1 MNSKS
6 DVLKTL
12 GSILDDEQGKLKLS
26 NAQSYEDIY
35 KLYKDYEGKLNI
47 DDFKEEFDKFVCSRI
62 NKAGLS
68 EDNLQTV
75 SGGKG
80 SKVTSALMAGLATIS
95 SAGMGASAGHFV
107 SSPTSSKQIIEKSKS
122 FVKNHPWIT
131 TSVGVGVP
139 TTLGLGAL
147 ALYLLTHSE
156 GGEPPKPDSGHG
168 GNGGNNP
175 GYKKDEYNEKFWSSR
190 NDEDKS
196 LTYTKGNH
204 YRACDNNYDISS
216 FKLSANSEENAI
228 IEYFREHE
236 AAAKRLSFKKLDIV
250 EFRAQD
256 GIQNEKLAIV
266 NAANANLGDGSG
278 CCADVYRA
286 DQFAAEEASKWK
298 SKTGL
303 SRLNTG
309 DAMIQRATGLRDN
322 GISYIIQA
330 LGPDLRGKSLLDEN
344 KKQLVSAYV
353 NSVELAAANGC
364 TAVAFPS
371 ISTGIF
377 GYPENEAS
385 LLAVQAVIQ
394 ALEQAGAQNLKVC
407 LSTYQINS
415 GESSMLA
422 KFAKAHEQFM
432 ETQRGSAPGGSNQG
446 VVAEEKSEEE
456 ESSDSVYED
465 HDDKSTSTDTQLTS
479 TDLSPTSSPELPA
492 EEPREEAE
500 QKRNAPVQPEP
511 TISPETK
518 PVVET
523 QMAAEPTA
531 AEPHQENEQDSG
543 IAAPTAEIQ
552 APVVNA
558 APPEVAQPVVQ
569 KIQPSAGKPNP
580 TSTASKPPQSSS
592 GNAGAAASRTPTE
605 SSKKEQAPEP
615 PLTKPQSGS
624 PESEINATSSDK
636 AQKHGFSLPWSLPSF
651 TNPFSKD
658 KSTSDRKKEKKD
670 DGKETSETSSTK
682 SRNLFKRVFSRGK

>member
-107 SSPTSSKQIIEKSKS
+107 SSPVSSKQMIEKSKS
-122 FVKNHPWIT
+122 FVKTHPWIT

-175 GYKKDEYNEKFWSSR
+175 GYKKDEYNEKFWFKR
-190 NDEDKS
+190 KDGDKK

-204 YRACDNNYDISS
+204 YRAFNKDYDISS
-216 FKLSANSEENAI
+216 FTLSADSEENAI
-228 IEYFREHE
+228 IEYFKGHE
-236 AAAKRLSFKKLDIV
+236 AAAKRLSFAELNIV
-250 EFRAQD
+250 EFKAQGGVQD
-256 GIQNEKLAIV
+256 GKLAIV

-286 DQFAAEEASKWK
+286 DQFAEEEASKWK
-298 SKTGL
+298 HETGL
-303 SRLNTG
+303 NGLNTG
-309 DAMIQRATGLRDN
+309 DAMIQRATGLRGN

-330 LGPDLRGKSLLDEN
+330 LGPDLRGKSLPIDETI

-353 NSVELAAANGC
+353 NSVELAAAHGC

-377 GYPENEAS
+377 KYPENEAS
-385 LLAVQAVIQ
+385 SLAVQAVIR
-394 ALEQAGAQNLKVC
+394 ALEQQTDARGLKVC
-407 LSTYQINS
+407 LSTYKINS
-415 GESSMLA
+415 GDSSMLA
-422 KFAKAHEQFM
+422 KFANAHEQFM
-432 ETQRGSAPGGSNQG
+432 KSQNENSPGNSGEGVVTGKKDDKDKSKDQNPEGSKAPDEKSDDVQPINRSSSPSPAPSPDLPSKEPPKDETIPVQAVPVAAAETNATAEPQ
-446 VVAEEKSEEE
+446 VVAE
-456 ESSDSVYED
+456 
-465 HDDKSTSTDTQLTS
+465 
-479 TDLSPTSSPELPA
+479 P
-492 EEPREEAE
+492 
-500 QKRNAPVQPEP
+500 
-511 TISPETK
+511 I
-518 PVVET
+518 VE
-523 QMAAEPTA
+523 
-531 AEPHQENEQDSG
+531 EPHQENEQDSG
-543 IAAPTAEIQ
+543 IAAPAAEIQ

-558 APPEVAQPVVQ
+558 VPPEVAQPVVQ
-569 KIQPSAGKPNP
+569 KNQPSVEKPNP

-592 GNAGAAASRTPTE
+592 SSAGAAASRTPTE

-615 PLTKPQSGS
+615 PSAKPQGGN
-624 PESEINATSSDK
+624 PESEINTTSSDK
-636 AQKHGFSLPWSLPSF
+636 AQKHKFPLSLSLPSF

-670 DGKETSETSSTK
+670 DDKKASKASSTGVIGFLK
-682 SRNLFKRVFSRGK
+682 GIFN

>member
-1 MNSKS
+1 MDKGVNAMESRD
-6 DVLKTL
+6 DVLEVL

-47 DDFKEEFDKFVCSRI
+47 NDFKQEFDKFVCSRI

-122 FVKNHPWIT
+122 FVKTHPWIT

-139 TTLGLGAL
+139 TTLGLGTL
-147 ALYLLTHSE
+147 ALYLFTHSE
-156 GGEPPKPDSGHG
+156 KEPGPSPGDGGSG

-175 GYKKDEYNEKFWSSR
+175 GYKKDEYNEKFWSNRSD
-190 NDEDKS
+190 DEDKD

-204 YRACDNNYDISS
+204 YRAFHKDYDISS
-216 FKLSANSEENAI
+216 FTLSADSEENAI
-228 IEYFREHE
+228 IEYFKGHE
-236 AAAKRLSFKKLDIV
+236 AAAKRLSFAELNIV
-250 EFRAQD
+250 EFKAQGGVQD
-256 GIQNEKLAIV
+256 GKLAIV

-286 DQFAAEEASKWK
+286 DQFAEEEASKWK
-298 SKTGL
+298 HETGL
-303 SRLNTG
+303 NGLNTG
-309 DAMIQRATGLRDN
+309 DAMIQRATGLRGN

-330 LGPDLRGKSLLDEN
+330 LGPDLRDKSLLDEN

-353 NSVELAAANGC
+353 NSVELAAAHGC

-377 GYPENEAS
+377 KYPENEAS
-385 LLAVQAVIQ
+385 PLAVRAVIQ
-394 ALEQAGAQNLKVC
+394 ALEQANAQNLKVC
-407 LSTYQINS
+407 LSTYKIN
-415 GESSMLA
+415 GGDSSSVLA

-432 ETQRGSAPGGSNQG
+432 KSLDENPLGGSGEGDVTKN
-446 VVAEEKSEEE
+446 ESEDQNSEDSKDSD
-456 ESSDSVYED
+456 ESSDDVYPID
-465 HDDKSTSTDTQLTS
+465 RSSGP
-479 TDLSPTSSPELPA
+479 SPASSPDLPS
-492 EEPREEAE
+492 EEPPKDETIPVQA
-500 QKRNAPVQPEP
+500 APVAEP
-511 TISPETK
+511 Q
-518 PVVET
+518 VVE
-523 QMAAEPTA
+523 EPIVE
-531 AEPHQENEQDSG
+531 EPHQENEQDSG
-543 IAAPTAEIQ
+543 IAAPTTGIQ

-569 KIQPSAGKPNP
+569 KNQPSVEKPNP

-592 GNAGAAASRTPTE
+592 SSAGAAASRTSTE
-605 SSKKEQAPEP
+605 SSKKKKQAPEP

-624 PESEINATSSDK
+624 PESEINATNSDK
-636 AQKHGFSLPWSLPSF
+636 AQKHGFSLPWSWSPFKSHLS
-651 TNPFSKD
+651 TN
-658 KSTSDRKKEKKD
+658 KSTSDQKKQKKGD
-670 DGKETSETSSTK
+670 DKKTSRTSPASSK
-682 SRNLFKRVFSRGK
+682 SDKNKK